1 MLYSG
6 FIYGCDFFFAVPIVA
21 PDNLVVENISAN
33 ELAVSWERPTEIDIN
48 GVLRYYIIEYFIV
61 DQSDTLLTV
70 NVTGNVL
77 NTVLNDLDN
86 FTEYSVSV
94 AAFTVDTGPSS
105 TETERTS
112 ENGTL
117 W

>member
-6 FIYGCDFFFAVPIVA
+6 FHYSLNLFFAVPVVA

-33 ELAVSWERPTEIDIN
+33 ELGVSWERPTEIDIN

-61 DQSDTLLTV
+61 EQSDTLLTV

-86 FTEYSVSV
+86 FTVYSVSV